1 MSVQFDCP
9 HAPTALVGCDHCLW
23 AAAQCHPTCRG
34 EVEETQAPSFGLSNT
49 NARRILAHTTPFMWD
64 VELVGEIQGAALQ
77 EARDNVAAIALR
89 DDVGQGDMRRYA
101 KLLGLIDY
109 ALEESLM
116 VSWA

>member
-9 HAPTALVGCDHCLW
+9 HAPTTLVGCDHCLW
-23 AAAQCHPTCRG
+23 AAAQCHPTCSG
-34 EVEETQAPSFGLSNT
+34 GVEETQAPSFGLSNA
-49 NARRILAHTTPFMWD
+49 NARRILAHTTPCMGD
-64 VELVGEIQGAALQ
+64 VELVGDLRGAALQ

-89 DDVGQGDMRRYA
+89 DDVSREDMRRYA

-109 ALEESLM
+109 ALGGGLM